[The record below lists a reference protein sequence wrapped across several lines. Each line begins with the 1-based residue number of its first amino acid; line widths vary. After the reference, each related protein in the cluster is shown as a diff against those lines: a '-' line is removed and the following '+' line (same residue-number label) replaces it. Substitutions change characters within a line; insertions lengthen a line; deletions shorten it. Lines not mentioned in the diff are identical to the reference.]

1 MGSFT
6 YNGGINDKREI
17 IPASRFCGVFDGQD
31 LIFPG
36 ITSKDK
42 FFCQLILRKS
52 RLINIVHNEITLC
65 ISFIPGTSPGPIVI
79 HVRTD
84 EQLKWGGLQPIP
96 TSSLQA
102 LDIANSGIENGF
114 KLSYQLTNNCP
125 DFV

>member
-1 MGSFT
+1 M
-6 YNGGINDKREI
+6 
-17 IPASRFCGVFDGQD
+17 
-31 LIFPG
+31 
-36 ITSKDK
+36 
-42 FFCQLILRKS
+42 
-52 RLINIVHNEITLC
+52 
-65 ISFIPGTSPGPIVI
+65 I

>member
-1 MGSFT
+1 M
-6 YNGGINDKREI
+6 INQKY
-17 IPASRFCGVFDGQD
+17 F
-31 LIFPG
+31 FP
-36 ITSKDK
+36 
-42 FFCQLILRKS
+42 
-52 RLINIVHNEITLC
+52 
-65 ISFIPGTSPGPIVI
+65 FIPGTSPGPIVI

-114 KLSYQLTNNCP
+114 KLSYQMTNNCP

>member
-42 FFCQLILRKS
+42 L
-52 RLINIVHNEITLC
+52 
-65 ISFIPGTSPGPIVI
+65 
-79 HVRTD
+79 
-84 EQLKWGGLQPIP
+84 P
-96 TSSLQA
+96 TMAGSIIKNQ
-102 LDIANSGIENGF
+102 
-114 KLSYQLTNNCP
+114 YCT
-125 DFV
+125 